1 MEKSAFRRIIGFI
14 IVLLTFFAT
23 TLSLLA
29 FISSNFGGA
38 FQIFAFYGLFQPLL
52 IILNF
57 IFLIYWT
64 LRLRIWAFLPLIA
77 LILNYGFITS
87 VYQIPK
93 KAKETGNAGS
103 PCIRIGTYNVRGF
116 YHGQRPLTVSL
127 ISEFM
132 KEKEVDIL
140 CFQELDADSVYTV
153 DSIAKAFSFLPNRS
167 LAQSDIPGFSLMIL
181 SRFPMVKA
189 RRIRFGNSG
198 NQAMWADLLINN
210 DTIRVFN
217 FHLQTTNFNQ
227 ARFPLIPENWLWDLS
242 GEAEKSKTV
251 YDILQ
256 MNFIKRTRQ
265 ADFIHSKI
273 AATKYPTLVCGD
285 MNSNPASH
293 TYHQIKGH
301 LHDGFKTSGSGYE
314 YTLTGLYRL
323 YRIDY
328 IFHSDHFK
336 GSKYKSYLL
345 DYSDHKPVIME
356 LRLNKAG

>member
-1 MEKSAFRRIIGFI
+1 MGESAFLRIFRF
-14 IVLLTFFAT
+14 VMALFTFFTAL
-23 TLSLLA
+23 LSILV
-29 FISSNFGGA
+29 FTGA
-38 FQIFAFYGLFQPLL
+38 NYGNSFQIFALYGLFQPLL
-52 IILNF
+52 IILN
-57 IFLIYWT
+57 ILFLFYWSI
-64 LRLRIWAFLPLIA
+64 RLKIWALLPLIA
-77 LILNYGFITS
+77 LILNIGFITS
-87 VYQIPK
+87 VYQFPK
-93 KAKETGNAGS
+93 RTNRAKNTEGS
-103 PCIRIGTYNVRGF
+103 HIRIGTYNVKGF

-127 ISEFM
+127 ISDFM
-132 KEKEVDIL
+132 REKKVNIL
-140 CFQELDADSVYTV
+140 CLQELDSDSVYTV
-153 DSIAKAFSFLPNRS
+153 DSIAKAFSFLPYTT
-167 LAQSDIPGFSLMIL
+167 LAQSEIPGFNLMIL
-181 SRFPMVKA
+181 SKYPSVNA
-189 RRIRFGNSG
+189 RKIRFGHSG
-198 NQAMWADLLINN
+198 NQAMWVDLLINK
-210 DTIRVFN
+210 DTVRIFN

-256 MNFIKRTRQ
+256 MNFKKRTIQ

-356 LRLNKAG
+356 LSLNKAR